1 MGCCRAPVSAGL
13 VDLHSERIFQK
24 IMGFV
29 RKVDFTLL
37 SSEGITSSFER
48 EAMQDG
54 NYSDNGTREAQ
65 LLSLTSSRLFP
76 VVEMLSQ
83 RFLKQFPEARK

>member
-1 MGCCRAPVSAGL
+1 MGCCWAPVSAEL

-37 SSEGITSSFER
+37 SSEGITSSSER

-54 NYSDNGTREAQ
+54 NYSDSENGGGTA
-65 LLSLTSSRLFP
+65 
-76 VVEMLSQ
+76 
-83 RFLKQFPEARK
+83 A